1 MVSVLGDTNVVVFEV
16 AYRSTTPCA
25 AFIYQKESTER
36 PNSHEVTKSP
46 LATSKQRAASC
57 VSAVSVKRQASAVR
71 VVYYR

>member
-46 LATSKQRAASC
+46 LPLTQNCSKQLSDREIRKHNS
-57 VSAVSVKRQASAVR
+57 RP
-71 VVYYR
+71 